1 MRNQNARIAFIVC
14 AVLVG
19 CATAP
24 SGWKEAQAPDIEKV
38 IAATDTVLRSADGM
52 TLLSIGEI
60 AAIYYDSERVANY
73 PKETKMLLT
82 INMLKEAY
90 PQLNIMLI
98 RNYLKAGV
106 SVSDAELW
114 IGFIT
119 YVVRARRVQS

>member
-1 MRNQNARIAFIVC
+1 MRNQNARIVLIVC
-14 AVLVG
+14 TVLVG

-24 SGWKEAQAPDIEKV
+24 SGWQEAQSTDVIKV
-38 IAATDTVLRSADGM
+38 ATTTATVLRSADGE
-52 TLLSIGEI
+52 TLLNAGKI
-60 AAIYYDSERVANY
+60 AAIYYDSERLEKY

-82 INMLKEAY
+82 INMLKDAH

-98 RNYLKAGV
+98 RNYLKVGV

-119 YVVRARRVQS
+119 YMVEIHRSSS